1 MRRLLTGLMV
11 CSMVYLLVSLLPM
24 ARANGVGRSYSHLL
38 VSPSVTTD
46 RLQDREWAIATT
58 WSDRDSLFRTHAGEV
73 RWKFGPEKWQWG
85 NMYRQLGWIR
95 TGSSGSFL
103 RQDGDSEIS
112 KYRFS
117 RFYQF
122 QGAVRLP
129 G

>member
-1 MRRLLTGLMV
+1 MRRLLTGLTV
-11 CSMVYLLVSLLPM
+11 CLLVSLLLM
-24 ARANGVGRSYSHLL
+24 ARANGVGRSYSHLPASL
-38 VSPSVTTD
+38 SLAID
-46 RLQDREWAIATT
+46 RLRDREWAITTT
-58 WSDRDSLFRTHAGEV
+58 WSDRDSIFRTHAGKV

-85 NMYRQLGWIR
+85 NMYRQIGWIR

-103 RQDGDSEIS
+103 RRDGDSEIS

>member
-11 CSMVYLLVSLLPM
+11 CLLVSLLPM

-38 VSPSVTTD
+38 ASPSVTTD
-46 RLQDREWAIATT
+46 SLQDREWAIATT
-58 WSDRDSLFRTHAGEV
+58 WSDRDSIFRTHAGEV
-73 RWKFGPEKWQWG
+73 GWKFGLEKWRWG
-85 NMYRQLGWIR
+85 NTYRQPGWIR
-95 TGSSGSFL
+95 TGSSDSFL
-103 RQDGDSEIS
+103 CQDGDVEIS